1 MQGAVR
7 QDTVPADLVHI
18 RIVVQFAVV
27 VCRVGYVMEQ
37 HMAAVEITSIKKSYR
52 DVVALSDINISIP
65 SGSFFTLLGPS
76 GCGKTTLLRT
86 IAGFHQQDSGSI
98 SIERQAIEHVP
109 AHKRD
114 VGMVFQD
121 YAVFPHISVFDNVA
135 FGLKQRKASSAEIRE
150 RVGRILDIVQLAPY
164 AKRMPH
170 ELSGGQQQRVG
181 LARALVINPKVL
193 LMDEPLSN
201 LDAKLRVDLRRE
213 LREIQQAMNI
223 TTVYVTHDQE
233 EALAMSD
240 LVCVMYGGVIQQAAP
255 PWEVYNNPANR
266 FVASFVGAN
275 NFLTLD
281 RSGGQTSISGLK
293 VTLPQA
299 DAISRD
305 RKIVAAIRPE
315 AISVG
320 PSKGNGDERIELP
333 VTIRQVSFTGREM
346 NVAAVLSSGEEIEA
360 ITKPS
365 PEIIALQPNQKTTF
379 SWFAGDTQ
387 LFGDGVTGE
396 RLS

>member
-1 MQGAVR
+1 MS
-7 QDTVPADLVHI
+7 
-18 RIVVQFAVV
+18 
-27 VCRVGYVMEQ
+27 
-37 HMAAVEITSIKKSYR
+37 AVEISSIRKSYGG
-52 DVVALSDINISIP
+52 VVALSDINITIP

-98 SIERQAIEHVP
+98 AIAGQKIEHVP

-121 YAVFPHISVFDNVA
+121 YAVFPHISVADNIA
-135 FGLKQRKASSAEIRE
+135 FGLKQRKIAKSEIRS
-150 RVGRILDIVQLAPY
+150 RVDAILDVVQLKPY
-164 AKRMPH
+164 ANRMPH

-213 LREIQQAMNI
+213 LRGIQQSMDI
-223 TTVYVTHDQE
+223 TTIYVTHDQE

-240 LVCVMYGGVIQQAAP
+240 LVCVMYGGVIQQAAA
-255 PWEVYNNPANR
+255 PWDVYNNPANR

-275 NFLTLD
+275 NFMSLARD
-281 RSGGQTSISGLK
+281 AGQAAISGSA
-293 VTLPQA
+293 VTLPQLA
-299 DAISRD
+299 SITATGPVI
-305 RKIVAAIRPE
+305 AAVRPE
-315 AISVG
+315 FVAVNVTGSEPGTV
-320 PSKGNGDERIELP
+320 SLP
-333 VTIRQVSFTGREM
+333 VKIRQVSFTGREM
-346 NVAAVLSSGEEIEA
+346 AVAAVLSSGEEIEA
-360 ITKPS
+360 ITKPTA
-365 PEIIALQPNQKTTF
+365 EIIALKPDDEATF
-379 SWFAGDTQ
+379 SFRASDVQ
-387 LFGDGVTGE
+387 LFADGPTGA

>member
-1 MQGAVR
+1 MS
-7 QDTVPADLVHI
+7 
-18 RIVVQFAVV
+18 
-27 VCRVGYVMEQ
+27 
-37 HMAAVEITSIKKSYR
+37 AVEISNIRKSYG

-86 IAGFHQQDSGSI
+86 IAGFHQQDNGSI
-98 SIERQAIEHVP
+98 AVEKQRIENVP

-121 YAVFPHISVFDNVA
+121 YAVFPHISVTENIA
-135 FGLKQRKASSAEIRE
+135 FGLKQRKVPKSEIETRVSA
-150 RVGRILDIVQLAPY
+150 VLDTVQLKPY
-164 AKRMPH
+164 AARMPH

-213 LREIQQAMNI
+213 LRGIQQSMNI
-223 TTVYVTHDQE
+223 TTIYVTHDQE

-240 LVCVMYGGVIQQAAP
+240 YVCVMYGGVIQQAAA
-255 PWEVYNNPANR
+255 PWEVYYSPVNR

-275 NFLTLD
+275 NFMRIAL
-281 RSGGQTSISGLK
+281 SGAQASISGTH

-299 DAISRD
+299 AKHGARGG
-305 RKIVAAIRPE
+305 IVAAIRPE
-315 AISVG
+315 RISVN
-320 PSKGNGDERIELP
+320 PTEDRADTVSLP
-333 VTIRQVSFTGREM
+333 VKIRLVSFTGREM
-346 NVAAVLSSGEEIEA
+346 SVAATLSSGEEIEA
-360 ITKPS
+360 ITQPT
-365 PEIIALQPNQKTTF
+365 PDIIGLHPNDDAVF
-379 SWFAGDTQ
+379 RFAAQDVQ
-387 LFGDGVTGE
+387 LFEEGTTGA

>member
-1 MQGAVR
+1 
-7 QDTVPADLVHI
+7 
-18 RIVVQFAVV
+18 
-27 VCRVGYVMEQ
+27 MEQ

-52 DVVALSDINISIP
+52 DVIALSDINISIP

-121 YAVFPHISVFDNVA
+121 YAVFPHISVFDNIA
-135 FGLKQRKASSAEIRE
+135 FGLKQRKASSTEIRE
-150 RVGRILDIVQLAPY
+150 RVGKILDIVQLAPY

-240 LVCVMYGGVIQQAAP
+240 LVCVMYGGVIQQAAA

-281 RSGGQTSISGLK
+281 RSGGQISISGHS
-293 VTLPQA
+293 VGLPQV
-299 DAISRD
+299 DAIAPQRTV
-305 RKIVAAIRPE
+305 VAAIRPE
-315 AISVG
+315 AITVG
-320 PSKGNGDERIELP
+320 SPATEDERRIELP

-365 PEIIALQPNQKTTF
+365 PDIIALQPGQKTVF
-379 SWFAGDTQ
+379 SWAAGDTK
-387 LFGDGVTGE
+387 LFGEGVTGE

>member
-1 MQGAVR
+1 
-7 QDTVPADLVHI
+7 
-18 RIVVQFAVV
+18 
-27 VCRVGYVMEQ
+27 
-37 HMAAVEITSIKKSYR
+37 MAAVEISNIRKSYG
-52 DVVALSDINISIP
+52 DVLALSGINISIP

-86 IAGFHQQDSGSI
+86 IAGFHQQDSGGI
-98 SIERQAIEHVP
+98 GVEGQAIEHMP

-121 YAVFPHISVFDNVA
+121 YAVFPHISVYDNIA
-135 FGLKQRKASSAEIRE
+135 FGLKQRKVAKREIAE
-150 RVGRILDIVQLAPY
+150 RVSKILKVVQLTPY
-164 AKRMPH
+164 ASRMPH

-213 LREIQQAMNI
+213 IRSIQQSMNM

-240 LVCVMYGGVIQQAAP
+240 IVCVMYGGIIQQAATP
-255 PWEVYNNPANR
+255 LEVYNNPSNR

-275 NFLTLD
+275 NFFELTLSP
-281 RSGGQTSISGLK
+281 SGASIAGLS
-293 VTLPQA
+293 VNLPQA
-299 DAISRD
+299 AKLASGETV
-305 RKIVAAIRPE
+305 VAAIRPE
-315 AISVG
+315 YISIN
-320 PSKGNGDERIELP
+320 PDTTTPET
-333 VTIRQVSFTGREM
+333 VTLTAKVRQVSFTGRELT
-346 NVAAVLSSGEEIEA
+346 VAAVLPSGEEIEA
-360 ITKPS
+360 ITAPS
-365 PEIIALQPNQKTTF
+365 ADILALHPDDQVTLAFPADKV
-379 SWFAGDTQ
+379 Q
-387 LFGDGVTGE
+387 LYADGVTGA

>member
-1 MQGAVR
+1 
-7 QDTVPADLVHI
+7 
-18 RIVVQFAVV
+18 
-27 VCRVGYVMEQ
+27 
-37 HMAAVEITSIKKSYR
+37 
-52 DVVALSDINISIP
+52 
-65 SGSFFTLLGPS
+65 
-76 GCGKTTLLRT
+76 
-86 IAGFHQQDSGSI
+86 
-98 SIERQAIEHVP
+98 
-109 AHKRD
+109 
-114 VGMVFQD
+114 
-121 YAVFPHISVFDNVA
+121 
-135 FGLKQRKASSAEIRE
+135 
-150 RVGRILDIVQLAPY
+150 
-164 AKRMPH
+164 
-170 ELSGGQQQRVG
+170 
-181 LARALVINPKVL
+181 
-193 LMDEPLSN
+193 
-201 LDAKLRVDLRRE
+201 
-213 LREIQQAMNI
+213 
-223 TTVYVTHDQE
+223 
-233 EALAMSD
+233 MSD

-281 RSGGQTSISGLK
+281 RTGGQTSISGLK
-293 VTLPQA
+293 VPLPQA
-299 DAISRD
+299 DAISKD

-315 AISVG
+315 VISVG
-320 PSKGNGDERIELP
+320 PSIGNGDERIELP